1 VAYLNAMIG
10 DKSLQEYVYD
20 KIPENKK
27 QDYDSSILMIYNYKK
42 FENGSKVFY
51 GEVCKTCTNSNI
63 ELREV
68 VCFWKDDLI
77 LPFEGNDIKFEHV
90 LCKHAYRKV
99 DQLKFE
105 LIRKSNSLLQIIN
118 DVIEIDIDYICKQLL
133 IHNPPNN
140 YFEKYVLVIN
150 KITSSLYPSP
160 NYLYIF
166 NIIKQIYIKLKLK
179 EKGMYDIQQELLDN
193 LLQAEREWDNLS
205 KNDKNF
211 KSFNKRL
218 IELGIKG
225 ESFKKYVKLKGTYSG
240 NFNKKMAIL
249 LC

>member
-1 VAYLNAMIG
+1 
-10 DKSLQEYVYD
+10 
-20 KIPENKK
+20 
-27 QDYDSSILMIYNYKK
+27 
-42 FENGSKVFY
+42 
-51 GEVCKTCTNSNI
+51 
-63 ELREV
+63 
-68 VCFWKDDLI
+68 
-77 LPFEGNDIKFEHV
+77 
-90 LCKHAYRKV
+90 
-99 DQLKFE
+99 
-105 LIRKSNSLLQIIN
+105 
-118 DVIEIDIDYICKQLL
+118 
-133 IHNPPNN
+133 
-140 YFEKYVLVIN
+140 LVIN

-225 ESFKKYVKLKGTYSG
+225 ESFEKYIYCKSG
-240 NFNKKMAIL
+240 IISGFTRKTTTLQRLNHAK
-249 LC
+249 